1 MDFRYLK
8 KNTTSFFGLKA
19 FLHSDGKS
27 RFLLFLLFVILIGL
41 SFSSCRKR
49 AQELP
54 HPENIILITLD
65 TTRADRLSCYGYSHP
80 TSPSLDKLAAG
91 GMRFERAYTPVP
103 LTLPAHASILSGVN
117 PYHHRVHNNGNYV
130 LPPEVKTLAGML
142 KEKGYRTAAFVSSFT
157 LDKRFGLDRGF
168 DVYDDR
174 LPAATLF
181 KNLSSER
188 SASEVFKAFST
199 WFKNEKPEKFFCW
212 VHFYDPHFP
221 YEPPQEYAAK
231 FSDPY
236 DGEVAFMDYYIGRIL
251 ELLVE
256 AGLSEKTAI
265 IAVGD
270 HGEAFGE
277 KVEEGH
283 GLFLYEMSVRV
294 PLIIKGPGIKAG
306 SVTQELVSL
315 VDLAPTVLDWLG
327 VKTEINFDGRSLL
340 RVLSGKKEKPRDIYL
355 ETFYPRENYGW
366 SELVGIISWPWK
378 FIQAPRPELYNLEK
392 DPQENHNLAG
402 GEERMSALLSARLQD
417 LLAGNGEASGSRR
430 ELTAAERERLRSL
443 GYLQVFSGGAK
454 GPLPDP
460 KDKTDEL
467 KLFQE
472 ASRLELNRRFREAE
486 EIYSRLLNLNPEAES
501 LYIELARVQGEQKN
515 FRKAAETLREGAR
528 KFPSSEY
535 LLSRLAHALY
545 LSQEY
550 DEAREVALN
559 ILRMNGGSFEALV
572 VLGLC
577 HEEKG
582 DLDRAL
588 DSYERALLQ
597 EPANEFLL
605 LSRAELMLKMGR
617 YQEAFETY
625 AKLHEL
631 YPENPSH
638 LLNMGITCNLMGDY
652 EKAIP
657 YLEEVVKVSP
667 SPRAYLNLAVAC
679 LEKKRLEEAA
689 AALEKYLQNTKGE
702 DPENVARARN
712 LLRRLKN

>member
-1 MDFRYLK
+1 MNGRNPRKFLFSLNYR
-8 KNTTSFFGLKA
+8 KNFLRFVKGLPVTVPVAA
-19 FLHSDGKS
+19 FI
-27 RFLLFLLFVILIGL
+27 LLLL
-41 SFSSCRKR
+41 SFTSCGKR
-49 AQELP
+49 ASELP
-54 HPENIILITLD
+54 QPENIILITLD
-65 TTRADRLSCYGYSHP
+65 TTRADRLNCYGYSHP
-80 TSPSLDKLAAG
+80 TSSNLDKLAASG
-91 GMRFERAYTPVP
+91 TRFERAYTPVP
-103 LTLPAHASILSGVN
+103 LTLPAHASILTGLN

-130 LPPEVKTLAGML
+130 LPSEVKTLAEIL

-168 DVYDDR
+168 DVYDDW
-174 LPAATLF
+174 LPAVTLF

-188 SASEVFKAFST
+188 SAAEVFKAFSS
-199 WFKNEKPEKFFCW
+199 WFEKEKPEKFFCW

-221 YEPPQEYAAK
+221 YQPPPEYAAK

-236 DGEVAFMDYYIGRIL
+236 DGEIAFMDYYVGLVL
-251 ELLVE
+251 ELLDE
-256 AGLSEKTAI
+256 AGLTGKTAI

-294 PLIIKGPGIKAG
+294 PLIIRGPGIKPG
-306 SVTQELVSL
+306 EISHDLVSL
-315 VDLAPTVLDWLG
+315 VDLAPTILDWFG
-327 VKTEINFDGRSLL
+327 ARAEVQFDGKSLL
-340 RVLSGKKEKPRDIYL
+340 RVLSGKKEKTRDIYL

-392 DPQENHNLAG
+392 DPQENQNLAG
-402 GEERMSALLSARLQD
+402 GEERTAAMLAGRLQN
-417 LLAGNGEASGSRR
+417 LLAGKGEDSGSRR

-443 GYLQVFSGGAK
+443 GYLQVFSGGTK

-472 ASRLELNRRFREAE
+472 ASRLEQNGQFREAE
-486 EIYSRLLNLNPEAES
+486 EVYSRLLGLNPEAES

-545 LSQEY
+545 LSREY
-550 DEAREVALN
+550 DEAQEVAMNL
-559 ILRMNGGSFEALV
+559 LRMNAGNFEALV

-582 DLDRAL
+582 DLERAL
-588 DSYERALLQ
+588 DSYERALFQ
-597 EPANEFLL
+597 EPSNEFLL
-605 LSRAELMLKMGR
+605 LSRAELMLRLGR

-625 AKLHEL
+625 SKLHEL

-638 LLNMGITCNLMGDY
+638 LLNMGITCNLMGEYD
-652 EKAIP
+652 KAIP
-657 YLEEVVKVSP
+657 YLEKALAISP
-667 SPRAYLNLAVAC
+667 SPKAYLNLAVAY
-679 LEKKRLEEAA
+679 LEQKRLSEAA
-689 AALEKYLQNTKGE
+689 GALEKYLQNTKGE
-702 DPENVARARN
+702 DPENVARARS
-712 LLRRLKN
+712 LLRRLK